1 MITNQRKFYSHVVT
15 LSSFD
20 ERFEYLKLNGNIGI
34 ETFGCDRF
42 INQDFYRSKIWR
54 DFRYHIIV
62 RDNGCDLAHSQHPI
76 NDNTIHIHHIN
87 PLTIEE
93 LMDDFQ
99 NALDEENVICVL
111 DSTHKALHYGSK
123 DYLQAINF
131 ADRFPNDTCPWKV
144 QRR

>member
-1 MITNQRKFYSHVVT
+1 MLTTNKKKFYSHVVT
-15 LSSFD
+15 LSSYD
-20 ERFEYLKLNGNIGI
+20 ERFEYLKLNGSIGI
-34 ETFGCDRF
+34 ETFGCERH

-62 RDNGCDLAHSQHPI
+62 RDNGCDLAHLQHPI
-76 NDNTIHIHHIN
+76 NDNLIHIHHIN

-99 NALDEENVICVL
+99 AALDEENVICVL

-123 DYLQAINF
+123 DYLQSINF
-131 ADRFPNDTCPWKV
+131 VERFPNDMCPWKV
-144 QRR
+144 QR